1 MPHWPTI
8 NITTQGFR
16 EVFDA
21 TDGYTK
27 KANMPRL
34 SITDLMIGDLV
45 LVECTAI
52 RCKHDKKPPQQWDH
66 WVAGFQFHAILIL
79 YRRSETVAP
88 PPCFFPDDFE
98 GYL

>member
-1 MPHWPTI
+1 
-8 NITTQGFR
+8 
-16 EVFDA
+16 
-21 TDGYTK
+21 
-27 KANMPRL
+27 MPRL